1 MKKTDF
7 QLNKRIEGIQK
18 ISIKYHGKILERFFD
33 QASPILMHFEL
44 KRFIE
49 PKGCVGCKSDL

>member
-18 ISIKYHGKILERFFD
+18 ISIKYHGKSLRRFFC
-33 QASPILMHFEL
+33 SGRTHFD
-44 KRFIE
+44 
-49 PKGCVGCKSDL
+49 VS